1 MIVSKYVIHV
11 LDANSK
17 IILNDFEGKNN
28 LSTEKFIQNQVKKI
42 MKHDFIRK
50 AKFNDYENNLIR
62 QCSDI
67 LSEDKDNFLNAS
79 KEAASYFYEV
89 MTNKGELES
98 CDFLVASILMNDKS
112 YVAILKFDYKTMH
125 NHKIDFEDEKFNI
138 QIIEN
143 EIAIQNTSIKQ
154 AAIIAINT
162 LETEYD
168 LYVLD
173 IDAEREGRTSAFIK
187 EFLNA
192 EKVEDEKYLTKEFIR
207 LTNIWINNGIPDILD
222 AEEIRKDRNYILKN
236 NSVMDLEKFSKE
248 VLDYEQDE
256 QFKRFCESYG
266 CDKDFTINH
275 SVVDKKLAKRKVETL
290 TGFEIS
296 GRTENFED
304 RSKFKI
310 ERNANG
316 LYDVIIKNV
325 DYLYDK

>member
-28 LSTEKFIQNQVKKI
+28 FSTERFIQNQVKKI
-42 MKHDFIRK
+42 MKHDFLRK

-67 LSEDKDNFLNAS
+67 IGESENDFLSTS
-79 KEAASYFYEV
+79 KEIASYYYEI
-89 MTNKGELES
+89 MTNKGEIES
-98 CDFLVASILMNDKS
+98 CDFLVASISIKDIS
-112 YVAILKFDYKTMH
+112 YVAILKFDYKKLH
-125 NHKIDFEDEKFNI
+125 NHMIEFKDEKFNI

-154 AAIIAINT
+154 AVIIPINN

-173 IDAEREGRTSAFIK
+173 IDAEREGRTSTFIK
-187 EFLNA
+187 EFLDA

-222 AEEIRKDRNYILKN
+222 AEEIRRIRNDILKHKN
-236 NSVMDLEKFSKE
+236 VMDLEKFSKE
-248 VLDYEQDE
+248 SLDYEQDE

>member
-28 LSTEKFIQNQVKKI
+28 LSTEKFIQKQVKKI
-42 MKHDFIRK
+42 MKHDFLRK

-79 KEAASYFYEV
+79 KEAVSYFYEV

-112 YVAILKFDYKTMH
+112 YVAILKLDYKTMH
-125 NHKIDFEDEKFNI
+125 NHMIEFKEEKFNI

-192 EKVEDEKYLTKEFIR
+192 EKVEDEAYLTKEFIR
-207 LTNIWINNGIPDILD
+207 LTNIWINNSIPDILD
-222 AEEIRKDRNYILKN
+222 AEQIRNDRNYILKN
-236 NSVMDLEKFSKE
+236 NSVMDLKKFSQE
-248 VLDYEQDE
+248 ALDYEQDE
-256 QFKRFCESYG
+256 KFTRFIESYG

-275 SVVDKKLAKRKVETL
+275 NVVDKKLSKRKIKTL
-290 TGFEIS
+290 SGFEIS
-296 GRTENFED
+296 ARLEDFED
-304 RSKFKI
+304 RMKFKI
-310 ERNANG
+310 ERNSAG
-316 LYDVIIKNV
+316 SYDVIIKNV